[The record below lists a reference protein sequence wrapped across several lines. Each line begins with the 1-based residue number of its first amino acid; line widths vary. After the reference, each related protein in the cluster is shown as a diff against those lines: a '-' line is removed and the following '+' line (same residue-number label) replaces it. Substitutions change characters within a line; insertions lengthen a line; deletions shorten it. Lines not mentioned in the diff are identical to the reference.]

1 MSHINRK
8 IDRFIKRYY
17 FSALIKGALL
27 FFGLG
32 LIYILFWV
40 FIEHLFWLP
49 KIGRTLIF
57 WLILVFEG
65 ILFYKFILAPILKY
79 FKVLKAISYEEA
91 AILIGEALPDVDD
104 RLLNTIQLRTK
115 EQTDLLLASLEKRE
129 VEFSSFLFEK
139 SINLK
144 DNIRY
149 LKYALAPILI
159 LIPFYLFGK
168 QGALEGSLKRV
179 VDYNTAYTQ
188 PPPFVFKLNEEN
200 LSVVQG
206 ETYSLDV
213 EIVGDL
219 IPDDVQISFGNEE
232 SYLKKINLNSFSFNF
247 PLIDSD
253 LQFQLFSGPVRSMV
267 YNLKLI
273 KAPLISKAN
282 LILTYPKYTNK
293 AKEKIE
299 NFGNVSV
306 PRGTKV
312 SWDLAAVS
320 TKAISFYDGEITKPF
335 IKKGNNFFYERRVFS
350 TFDYTI
356 STSNEF
362 LSSYE
367 PLDFL
372 IEVFNDQ
379 PPNIEVESELV
390 KNLNEVMYFYGQMSD
405 DYGITSLRLIY
416 YPAGRE
422 DLSKSVEI
430 SDYNFNNFTFS
441 YIFPGS
447 LNLDQNKPYD
457 VYFEVFDNNPFPS
470 PNKSRSNIFR
480 YLNRSREE
488 LINENTKVQ
497 EEAINEIKESA
508 PMFEEHESDLN
519 LFKSSQMQKNKLTF
533 NDQQRISELLNR
545 QKEHDAILK
554 RFNNK
559 INQSMDLFDDKD
571 KDPLKEEIKRR
582 LLLQRDQLKDRDKL
596 IDEIMDLSKK
606 IDKDAILDR
615 LDEMTSKFK
624 SQQRSLKQMLELT
637 KRYYVRQKANQLENQ
652 LKELSENQQM
662 ISKMDMAENNVRSQE
677 QMNKSFDKISKQL
690 DSLFLENSSLSKPIP
705 FSNSKNEQESIKLD
719 QNNAINDLINYDNST
734 EQEPK
739 TNFASKVKKS
749 QKKAAQKMSE
759 LAKRMS
765 GLSGGGGPQQL
776 MEDASMLRQILDNL
790 LVFSFEQEALILSFK
805 QPDQNQRDYPSKL
818 IKQNTIKQHFEHID
832 DSLFVLSLRQPR
844 ISEKINKEISDVF
857 FNMDKSLKLFAN
869 SRINEGLAFQQYTLT
884 SANNLADI
892 LSNILSSI
900 EMEINPGQGEGE
912 MQLPD
917 IIMSQEQLQKDAQ
930 DSKNMIDQALTPS
943 SQQRKG
949 KNSQGMRDN
958 IGGDQKPQRNND
970 GTTLKESYMDSEES
984 GEAVMRLYK
993 KQQQLR
999 QALESLLK
1007 ERGFTPSAQDVL
1019 NKMKKIEQS
1028 FLNQG
1033 VTNENIGKIKDLR
1046 YDLLKL
1052 ESALN
1057 EKETE
1062 NRRESQTNTDSFD
1075 PASNNVIKSLIQ
1087 KFNSREQL
1095 NRETLPLNEI
1105 YMKRV
1110 FDYFNLDQ

>member
-1 MSHINRK
+1 MNHINRN

-17 FSALIKGALL
+17 FSAIIKGALL

-49 KIGRTLIF
+49 KTGRTLIF

-65 ILFYKFILAPILKY
+65 VLFYKFVLTPILKY
-79 FKVLKAISYEEA
+79 FKVLKVISYEEA
-91 AILIGEALPDVDD
+91 AILFGEALPEVDD
-104 RLLNTIQLRTK
+104 KLLNTIQLRTK

-129 VEFSSFLFEK
+129 IEFSPFLFEK

-179 VDYNTAYTQ
+179 VDYNTTYTQ
-188 PPPFVFKLNEEN
+188 PPPFVFKLNEDN
-200 LSVVQG
+200 LSVIQG
-206 ETYSLDV
+206 ETYSLNV
-213 EIVGDL
+213 EIVGGL

-232 SYLKKINLNSFSFNF
+232 YYLKKINRNSFSFNF

-253 LQFQLFSGPVRSMV
+253 LQFQLFSGPVRSMA

-293 AKEKIE
+293 GKKKIE

-312 SWDLAAVS
+312 SWDLTAIS
-320 TKAISFYDGEITKPF
+320 TKEISFYDGETTKPF
-335 IKKGNNFFYERRVFS
+335 IKKGKNFFYERRVFS
-350 TFDYTI
+350 SFDYTI

-416 YPAGRE
+416 HPVGRE

-441 YIFPGS
+441 YIFPGA

-457 VYFEVFDNNPFPS
+457 IYFEVFDNNPFPS

-480 YLNRSREE
+480 YLNRSRED

-508 PMFEEHESDLN
+508 PMFEEQESDLN

-559 INQSMDLFDDKD
+559 INQSLDLFDDKD

-582 LLLQRDQLKDRDKL
+582 LLLQQDQLKDRDKL

-662 ISKMDMAENNVRSQE
+662 ISKMDMGENNVRAQE

-705 FSNSKNEQESIKLD
+705 FSDSKNEQESIKLD

-734 EQEPK
+734 EEGTK
-739 TNFASKVKKS
+739 SNFASKAKKS
-749 QKKAAQKMSE
+749 QKKAGQKMSE

-805 QPDQNQRDYPSKL
+805 QPDQNQHDYPSKL

-930 DSKNMIDQALTPS
+930 DSKNMIDQAHTPS

-958 IGGDQKPQRNND
+958 TGGDQKPKRNNG
-970 GTTLKESYMDSEES
+970 GTTPKESYIDSEES

-993 KQQQLR
+993 KQQELR

-1007 ERGFTPSAQDVL
+1007 ERGFSPSAQDVL

-1033 VTNENIGKIKDLR
+1033 VTNETIGKIKDLK

-1062 NRRESQTNTDSFD
+1062 KRRESQTNTDSFD

-1110 FDYFNLDQ
+1110 FDYFNRDQ